1 MQKQFIPR
9 RGKSNLT
16 KFQAGIL
23 EKIRK
28 NKNVII
34 AHADKNLGPVGVDA
48 EQYIRWGLQE
58 HLLDT
63 TTYQLISEEEAKIAA
78 DELYTTIY
86 QWTRRHSLSDHLNI
100 DRRNY
105 IRKKISEA
113 SSDPF
118 GYFYLT
124 IKIHKTPISTRPV
137 CSDLASLPH
146 SLGQWVDL
154 VLQPVV
160 TSQPTYFKDSF
171 ALKRELKTLVIPHN
185 ASLFT
190 YDAVSMY
197 TNIEIDDCLE
207 RISTFLATIWDK
219 VECAAVISAMEI
231 VMRNNRMRFGD
242 LIFHQIRGVAMG
254 MSPAPTI
261 ANLYVAIYEATHILP
276 LLTSFLFFLK
286 RFIDDGLGIWLHDPD
301 PDVDAAN
308 WILFKTLINA
318 MGLRWTSTKLSKKV
332 IFMDMTIEISGSRL
346 VTALYAKPMALYQY
360 IPPTSCHPPGALTG
374 LVFGQ
379 VLRIFQLCS
388 RNQDIDSELAAFY
401 HRLLDRGY
409 KATNII
415 PLFIKGIDNANY
427 YLSLT
432 EAQREK
438 VKKARM
444 GRADER
450 VFFHLP
456 FHPQNPSSGT
466 IQRLWRDLILSP
478 PGEESLNSLK
488 NWSNCPVPVKRLT
501 VAYHRNPNLA
511 NLLSYR
517 NLTKR
522 TGLKASSFLPDTT

>member
-1 MQKQFIPR
+1 MTPGKSLPAAAAFLLGFGLKFIPIPKKSLKPTDIEEGVDR
-9 RGKSNLT
+9 FDRDMFLKIHFAEDDEDDEPYEKLRVKSIWKPDNPPFEILQRLGNFECAIQRQFVPKRGKSNLT

-23 EKIRK
+23 EKIRN
-28 NKNVII
+28 NKSVII

-48 EQYIRWGLQE
+48 EQYIRWGLEE
-58 HLLDT
+58 HLLDP
-63 TTYQLISEEEAKIAA
+63 TTYQLISEEDARIAA
-78 DELYTTIY
+78 NELYKTIY
-86 QWTRRHSLSDHLNI
+86 QWTRKHSLSDHLTQ
-100 DRRNY
+100 DSRNY
-105 IRKKISEA
+105 IRQKIREA

-154 VLQPVV
+154 ALQPVV

-171 ALKRELKTLVIPHN
+171 ALKRELNTLVIPPN

-207 RISTFLATIWDK
+207 RISTFLSTIWDRI
-219 VECAAVISAMEI
+219 ECAAVISAMEI

-318 MGLRWTSTKLSKKV
+318 MGLKWTSTKLSKKV
-332 IFMDMTIEISGSRL
+332 IFMDMTIKISGSRL

-388 RNQDIDSELAAFY
+388 RNQDIDSELSAFY
-401 HRLLDRGY
+401 HRLLARGY
-409 KATNII
+409 KSVDIV
-415 PLFIKGIDNANY
+415 PLLIKGIDNANH

-432 EAQREK
+432 
-438 VKKARM
+438 
-444 GRADER
+444 
-450 VFFHLP
+450 
-456 FHPQNPSSGT
+456 
-466 IQRLWRDLILSP
+466 
-478 PGEESLNSLK
+478 
-488 NWSNCPVPVKRLT
+488 
-501 VAYHRNPNLA
+501 
-511 NLLSYR
+511 
-517 NLTKR
+517 
-522 TGLKASSFLPDTT
+522 